1 MMFYHL
7 AIFYLSQEIRMRP
20 YEKQFD
26 EIAVGDIIE
35 IDDTIQKCGGW
46 TGSFRVTKI
55 DIAPSDGKTKKT
67 IYYITR
73 IEQ

>member
-1 MMFYHL
+1 
-7 AIFYLSQEIRMRP
+7 MRP

-26 EIAVGDIIE
+26 EIAVGDVIE
-35 IDDTIQKCGGW
+35 IDDTVQKFQKCSW
-46 TGSFRVTKI
+46 TGFFRVTKI